1 MQQLIDA
8 LAKPDQH
15 LNMHQK
21 HGKGILGMVY
31 EERPRQDALQEGV
44 KH

>member
-15 LNMHQK
+15 PNMHQK

-31 EERPRQDALQEGV
+31 KKGLGQDAL
-44 KH
+44 

>member
-15 LNMHQK
+15 PNMHQK
-21 HGKGILGMVY
+21 HRKGILGMVY
-31 EERPRQDALQEGV
+31 KERLGQDVLQEGV